1 MSHDKGHILAAKLR
15 SLPGSRLTVSLKTS
29 QHLLHITL
37 YHGHKVKEYS
47 GTPTMVYAFLKI
59 AEKSAHR
66 NDMIISTLTDK
77 DPVTL
82 CTDCG

>member
-1 MSHDKGHILAAKLR
+1 
-15 SLPGSRLTVSLKTS
+15 
-29 QHLLHITL
+29 
-37 YHGHKVKEYS
+37 
-47 GTPTMVYAFLKI
+47 MVYMFLKI

-77 DPVTL
+77 EHVTL